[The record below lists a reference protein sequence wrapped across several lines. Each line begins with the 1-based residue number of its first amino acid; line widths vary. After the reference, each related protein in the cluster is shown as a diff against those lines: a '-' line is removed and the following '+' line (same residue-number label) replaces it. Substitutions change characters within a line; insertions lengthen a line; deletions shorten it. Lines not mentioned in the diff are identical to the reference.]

1 MCQRQPNIDIGGQ
14 AAKTS
19 KSEFRRGGISP
30 PKGSSLTHVRNTAT
44 ATAQAQ
50 VTKHIG
56 KMAWPKTGLD
66 LAKSSPAE
74 PLEKNGLAQT

>member
-1 MCQRQPNIDIGGQ
+1 MPNHSNIDISGQ
-14 AAKTS
+14 AAK
-19 KSEFRRGGISP
+19 FRRGGISP
-30 PKGSSLTHVRNTAT
+30 PNASSSTHVRNTAT

-66 LAKSSPAE
+66 QAQVQASSTIG
-74 PLEKNGLAQT
+74 KNGLAQT